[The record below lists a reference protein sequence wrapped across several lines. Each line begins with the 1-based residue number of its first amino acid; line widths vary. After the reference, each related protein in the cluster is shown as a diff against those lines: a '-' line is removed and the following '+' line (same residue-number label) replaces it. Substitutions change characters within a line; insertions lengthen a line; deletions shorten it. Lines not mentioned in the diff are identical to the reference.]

1 MKYLFLIMLCST
13 SALSQ
18 TVVTSKTDAT
28 ATMDGIVAE
37 VLNIVSGPKGKVRD
51 WDAFR
56 TLFLENATFSVLYH
70 DDSLTL
76 PVETVS
82 VDEFIEYMDEPY
94 YEEGFEEYEI
104 SKVVNEYNGIASVFQ
119 TYQGRDSEGYEETG
133 INSYQ
138 LVYFKNRWWIANM
151 LWTGDGNGVE
161 VPEKYLKN

>member
-1 MKYLFLIMLCST
+1 MKYLCIIMLFST

-18 TVVTSKTDAT
+18 TVVTSKIEPTSSIN
-28 ATMDGIVAE
+28 GIVAE

-104 SKVVNEYNGIASVFQ
+104 SKVVNEYNGIASVLNI
-119 TYQGRDSEGYEETG
+119 D
-133 INSYQ
+133 
-138 LVYFKNRWWIANM
+138 L
-151 LWTGDGNGVE
+151 
-161 VPEKYLKN
+161 